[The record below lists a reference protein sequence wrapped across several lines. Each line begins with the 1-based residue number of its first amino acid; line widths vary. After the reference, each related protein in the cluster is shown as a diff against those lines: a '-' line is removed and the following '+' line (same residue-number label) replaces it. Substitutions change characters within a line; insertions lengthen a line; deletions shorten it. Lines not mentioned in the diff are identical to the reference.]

1 MGAKTATARRRL
13 RGEHCT
19 ARLCRAEY
27 GSHSVIARLK
37 RGRVTAIELIRTQA
51 PVDDA
56 ALARSAAAAVSLPAG
71 TTAGPASVV
80 PVPGGAIVR
89 VEQTAGSLP
98 VFAAAAAV
106 SVSGDG
112 QVALVAQRLASGP
125 PPEPTASPL
134 PAAALLETAA
144 LEAATDLGTPR
155 DQLTVADK
163 GAWVYDPSLFGEPGV
178 PDRVTRI
185 DATAP
190 DGRGETLLLDSGTGA
205 VRLREQHH
213 SDAARVVCDAADG
226 AGGVCPGGGK
236 PERTGDR
243 RMNVAEVDAAFDA
256 IGLYDRYLGEV
267 LNRDSLDGRG
277 MALKATVR
285 IKPDD
290 GNASWDPDTNQFY
303 ARSGWMVA
311 DIVWHELT
319 HGLAQFLVGGS
330 CSGLCTNNLE
340 SGAIGESVAD
350 VFAMLIKH
358 TPPYG
363 AATASW
369 LVGDGATAK
378 PDGVRDFA
386 DPASRGQPATMADFV
401 VLNAGEHTNAGIPN
415 RTAFLI
421 IAGPD
426 AIGPHKAAQ
435 IYFRAMASLTP
446 TASFRELASQLS
458 SSCAALIGTSGITA
472 GDCERVQ
479 AATYATGLS
488 PVGVA
493 DDVARAVGQNP
504 LPYRIAR
511 VPSTGAAYLIDT
523 VGKPHWIPD
532 AATYN
537 CVAGRGIPFVTAT
550 QREIDAKGDGKPH
563 QPKCDQIVRVAA
575 TATSYYLDRA
585 GGVHWIPDAETYECV
600 TSRGVGVAEVT
611 QAQVDTLGNGK
622 PWQPGCR
629 SVIARVAATGTSYLV
644 DASGKPHWIP
654 DGSTFSC
661 LTRRFAVVEIG
672 QAFIDRQG
680 DGKPWQPRCQSVVRV
695 SATGTAYVYDSSG
708 QLRWIPDGET
718 YHCMLG
724 RYGLPLADGLF
735 QSHVDTLGDG
745 QPWQDRCLDPQRVRG
760 KVLRVAATG
769 TSYFVDLAGNPH
781 WIRDSGLYT
790 CLTRRGIAVVDG
802 LQQAHV
808 DSIGNGQPWQ
818 PPCNSIATV
827 TSTGTSYL
835 LDNDGTP
842 RWIPDAE
849 TYHCLTGRGYRVEGG
864 IPQSLIDALGNG
876 QPWTSRCM
884 NPNRARGHIL
894 TVAGGPSY
902 IHDGTL
908 RWIPGAE
915 TYWCWRNRGYAP
927 IEGLT
932 QEHVDSLGNGQPW
945 APECMDPARARRHV
959 VREKGG
965 TAYFVDGGDW
975 WHWIP
980 TGAIYNCLVARYPLI
995 NNVTWGEINSL
1006 RRENG
1011 VNANCSM

>member
-1 MGAKTATARRRL
+1 MLTLVLACIGMPPSDTARAAEPSLSGVRLASSERAVDRRLTGRHRTRTLARSPLRRVQLRWPRQRITVDVVGPSSSRLGALRVTRVIASRRGARLKGVRVGAKTATARRRL

-523 VGKPHWIPD
+523 VGKPHWIPTPRPTTASP
-532 AATYN
+532 AA
-537 CVAGRGIPFVTAT
+537 AFRSSPPRSA
-550 QREIDAKGDGKPH
+550 RSMP
-563 QPKCDQIVRVAA
+563 RA
-575 TATSYYLDRA
+575 TASR
-585 GGVHWIPDAETYECV
+585 
-600 TSRGVGVAEVT
+600 TSRSATRSSASRPPPRRTTSTAPAACTGSR
-611 QAQVDTLGNGK
+611 TLRPTNAS
-622 PWQPGCR
+622 PAAASVSRR
-629 SVIARVAATGTSYLV
+629 SRRRR
-644 DASGKPHWIP
+644 
-654 DGSTFSC
+654 ST
-661 LTRRFAVVEIG
+661 R
-672 QAFIDRQG
+672 
-680 DGKPWQPRCQSVVRV
+680 
-695 SATGTAYVYDSSG
+695 SATGSPGSRGA
-708 QLRWIPDGET
+708 
-718 YHCMLG
+718 G
-724 RYGLPLADGLF
+724 R
-735 QSHVDTLGDG
+735 
-745 QPWQDRCLDPQRVRG
+745 
-760 KVLRVAATG
+760 
-769 TSYFVDLAGNPH
+769 
-781 WIRDSGLYT
+781 
-790 CLTRRGIAVVDG
+790 
-802 LQQAHV
+802 
-808 DSIGNGQPWQ
+808 
-818 PPCNSIATV
+818 
-827 TSTGTSYL
+827 
-835 LDNDGTP
+835 
-842 RWIPDAE
+842 
-849 TYHCLTGRGYRVEGG
+849 
-864 IPQSLIDALGNG
+864 
-876 QPWTSRCM
+876 
-884 NPNRARGHIL
+884 
-894 TVAGGPSY
+894 
-902 IHDGTL
+902 
-908 RWIPGAE
+908 
-915 TYWCWRNRGYAP
+915 
-927 IEGLT
+927 
-932 QEHVDSLGNGQPW
+932 
-945 APECMDPARARRHV
+945 
-959 VREKGG
+959 
-965 TAYFVDGGDW
+965 
-975 WHWIP
+975 
-980 TGAIYNCLVARYPLI
+980 
-995 NNVTWGEINSL
+995 
-1006 RRENG
+1006 
-1011 VNANCSM
+1011 